1 MAKGNLVEFNEGNWA
16 SEVAGSDKPVL
27 VDFFGT
33 WCPPCKALLPT
44 IVKVAD
50 QFAGKVKV
58 GKVNI
63 DDNQEL
69 AVKYGITSVPQVLIF
84 QGGDQPKYRRAGI
97 VPEAELVKMLTE
109 VSAG

>member
-1 MAKGNLVEFNEGNWA
+1 MAKNKLAEFNEANWA
-16 SEVAGSDKPVL
+16 AEVAGSDKPVL

-50 QFAGKVKV
+50 QFAGRVKV
-58 GKVNI
+58 GKVNV

-84 QGGDQPKYRRAGI
+84 QGGDQPKHRRAGI
-97 VPEAELVKMLTE
+97 VAEAELVKLLNE